1 MLSLQYQVQPEA
13 YVTLQEPYDAFLLIG
28 NRALR
33 QRGGARGYPY
43 TYDLGEEWYRWTG
56 LPFVHARWMARQD
69 LAPSD
74 IAVLEDALYVG
85 LEDGMDVLYH
95 PSEPR
100 DDLLM
105 LPRDIVAYLDGL
117 RYFIGM
123 AEQKA
128 INQFRTYLA
137 QLAP

>member
-1 MLSLQYQVQPEA
+1 MY
-13 YVTLQEPYDAFLLIG
+13 
-28 NRALR
+28 
-33 QRGGARGYPY
+33 
-43 TYDLGEEWYRWTG
+43 
-56 LPFVHARWMARQD
+56 ARWIARQD
-69 LAPSD
+69 LAPRD

-85 LEDGMDVLYH
+85 LEDGMDALYH

-100 DDLLM
+100 PDLLM
-105 LPRDIVAYLDGL
+105 RPRDMVAYLDGL

-137 QLAP
+137 QLDA